1 MIENQTE
8 KKVKKLRTDNGM
20 KFCSKEFNAYCK
32 SQGIVRHYIVPYT
45 PQQNDVAGA

>member
-8 KKVKKLRTDNGM
+8 KKVKKLRTDNEM
-20 KFCSKEFNAYCK
+20 EFCSKEFNAYCK